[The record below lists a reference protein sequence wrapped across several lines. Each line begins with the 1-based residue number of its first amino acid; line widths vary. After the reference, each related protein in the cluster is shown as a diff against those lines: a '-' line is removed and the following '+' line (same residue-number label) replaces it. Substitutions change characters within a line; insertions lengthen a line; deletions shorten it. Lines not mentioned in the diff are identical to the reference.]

1 MGSGTTLK
9 ALHVGISRSPA
20 KPLLCSKQFNHFIYN
35 EKDWH
40 FYGSSTGTCE
50 ELANQIAEKLG
61 VSSTDVHS
69 VDKMTA
75 DKIKEYEVLV
85 LGTSTWGDG
94 ELQDD
99 WYDGVKVLKN
109 ADISMKFVALFGCG
123 DSESYCDTFCD
134 GIGVLYEDL
143 KDSGCTFLGNK
154 VSTNGY
160 SFSSSIAVVDGAF
173 VGLPLDEVNESDK
186 TAERIDAWTAEIKAS
201 SRKETDH
208 PFTLNGWS
216 ACIMQMISFI

>member
-1 MGSGTTLK
+1 MKKT
-9 ALHVGISRSPA
+9 GI
-20 KPLLCSKQFNHFIYN
+20 
-35 EKDWH
+35 

-99 WYDGVKVLKN
+99 WNDAVETLKKM
-109 ADISMKFVALFGCG
+109 DLSGKTVALFGCG
-123 DSESYCDTFCD
+123 DSESYSDTFCD
-134 GIGVLYEDL
+134 GMGILYEDL
-143 KDSGCTFLGNK
+143 KDSQCKFIGFVPG
-154 VSTNGY
+154 TNEY

-186 TAERIDAWTAEIKAS
+186 TAERIDAWTAEIKS
-201 SRKETDH
+201 K
-208 PFTLNGWS
+208 L
-216 ACIMQMISFI
+216 

>member
-1 MGSGTTLK
+1 MKKTG
-9 ALHVGISRSPA
+9 V
-20 KPLLCSKQFNHFIYN
+20 
-35 EKDWH
+35 

-99 WYDGVKVLKN
+99 WYDGVKVLKS
-109 ADISMKFVALFGCG
+109 ADLSMKFVALLVAATPTPTATHSATA
-123 DSESYCDTFCD
+123 SEY
-134 GIGVLYEDL
+134 
-143 KDSGCTFLGNK
+143 
-154 VSTNGY
+154 STR
-160 SFSSSIAVVDGAF
+160 
-173 VGLPLDEVNESDK
+173 
-186 TAERIDAWTAEIKAS
+186 T
-201 SRKETDH
+201 
-208 PFTLNGWS
+208 
-216 ACIMQMISFI
+216 